1 MDDKNNNENDN
12 NNNNTNHTENENNAN
27 KDFLN
32 NISEELRAEMKMIQ
46 SYNNIGKM
54 VGSFYMGLVDSVG
67 EELATQFTETFIS
80 SYVYNLFNS
89 FSGGK

>member
-1 MDDKNNNENDN
+1 MDNDN
-12 NNNNTNHTENENNAN
+12 NDDNHDNNDNHTENENNIN

-67 EELATQFTETFIS
+67 EDLAFAFTETFIS
-80 SYVYNLFNS
+80 NYVYNLFNS
-89 FSGGK
+89 FGGERK

>member
-1 MDDKNNNENDN
+1 MENNNSSD
-12 NNNNTNHTENENNAN
+12 HTENENNAN

-54 VGSFYMGLVDSVG
+54 IGSFYMGLIDSVD
-67 EELATQFTETFIS
+67 EELAIEFTETFIS
-80 SYVYNLFNS
+80 SYVYHLFNS
-89 FSGGK
+89 FGGERK

>member
-1 MDDKNNNENDN
+1 MENNNSSD
-12 NNNNTNHTENENNAN
+12 HTENENNAN

-54 VGSFYMGLVDSVG
+54 IGSFYMGLVDSVG

-80 SYVYNLFNS
+80 NYVYNLFNS
-89 FSGGK
+89 FGGERK